1 MLRWWAHGADRA
13 RARDHA
19 GSSGGAT
26 AAGLKD
32 GGHHRTHS
40 EGSEGRGCCGR
51 PEPAHEQTAD
61 GTIRREHARLP
72 ALLKLSHARQRHL
85 EKQLATLVSATST
98 AAAPPFAASST
109 WPL

>member
-19 GSSGGAT
+19 GSTGGAT
-26 AAGLKD
+26 AAGPSLRMSKPMY
-32 GGHHRTHS
+32 GN
-40 EGSEGRGCCGR
+40 
-51 PEPAHEQTAD
+51 
-61 GTIRREHARLP
+61 IRREHARLP